1 MESSI
6 AGIVVKGMGTAID
19 VLRKAF
25 INSGKYNHS
34 VFVFTAGGRAQ
45 AFENRNL

>member
-19 VLRKAF
+19 VLRKTF
-25 INSGKYNHS
+25 INSGEDSHT
-34 VFVFTAGGRAQ
+34 VFD
-45 AFENRNL
+45 